1 MDFTKLDFVRWEEL
15 VAPPLEESG
24 VPPLP
29 TGIQDFDVRIGGGLH
44 PGSVYRLSGRPAQG
58 KTTCALAIAR
68 CVALG
73 VDHAGQPMRD
83 GHNRPHPVL
92 LFSLELPMDQV
103 VQRLLGGS
111 TDTAGREM
119 LTDVADL
126 RVIAE
131 NIALNTSDLA
141 RAPFFVDTTA
151 PLDVSEILTRV
162 CDMKMRHGIELVIID
177 YLQLCS
183 YRQFA
188 ALGRQAESSAM
199 LPALQKLA
207 SGLRLSVIVLE
218 QASRAAI
225 PDSKL
230 INPTNYK

>member
-1 MDFTKLDFVRWEEL
+1 
-15 VAPPLEESG
+15 
-24 VPPLP
+24 
-29 TGIQDFDVRIGGGLH
+29 
-44 PGSVYRLSGRPAQG
+44 
-58 KTTCALAIAR
+58 
-68 CVALG
+68 
-73 VDHAGQPMRD
+73 MRD

-111 TDTAGREM
+111 TATAGREM
-119 LTDVADL
+119 FTDVADI

-131 NIALNTSDLA
+131 NLALNTSDLA

-151 PLDVSEILTRV
+151 PLDVSAILTRV

-188 ALGRQAESSAM
+188 ALGRQAETSAM
-199 LPALQKLA
+199 LLALQKLA
-207 SGLRLSVIVLE
+207 RGLRLPVIVLE
-218 QASRAAI
+218 QAS
-225 PDSKL
+225 SQ
-230 INPTNYK
+230 